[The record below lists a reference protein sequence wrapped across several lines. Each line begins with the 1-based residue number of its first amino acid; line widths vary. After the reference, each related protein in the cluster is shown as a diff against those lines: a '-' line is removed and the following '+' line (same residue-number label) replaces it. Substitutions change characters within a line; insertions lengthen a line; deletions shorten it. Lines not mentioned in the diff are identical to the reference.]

1 MENEIGTDKTINL
14 LKDINAEI
22 EGAGYEADLSEAAKM
37 KKEKSM
43 EFHKPLL
50 FLLHL
55 YRHLHHHIILILII
69 HQTKQ
74 KSLKLILNRKIR
86 IHQFQVVLLQFLS
99 PFLLQ
104 LQLQLLLQLRQQ
116 HLLFQNPMHL
126 LHSKVDTLKRTKRTK
141 NLCLMVILNLQVH
154 HHITNYHK
162 DLNLVVGQQLHL
174 HLHQFLLQLYQTHVH
189 HHHQYQ

>member
-37 KKEKSM
+37 KKKEYGIPQAPPVSSA
-43 EFHKPLL
+43 PVPPPPPP
-50 FLLHL
+50 
-55 YRHLHHHIILILII
+55 HHPHPHHTSDETEVPEVDSEQEEPHPPIPSRAPPVPVSVPAPAPAPAAPTSAPAAAPPI
-69 HQTKQ
+69 
-74 KSLKLILNRKIR
+74 
-86 IHQFQVVLLQFLS
+86 
-99 PFLLQ
+99 
-104 LQLQLLLQLRQQ
+104 
-116 HLLFQNPMHL
+116 QNPMHL

>member
-1 MENEIGTDKTINL
+1 MSSNVLENEIGTDKTINL

-74 KSLKLILNRKIR
+74 KSLKLILNRKSR

-99 PFLLQ
+99 PVPAPAPAPAPTSA
-104 LQLQLLLQLRQQ
+104 RQQ

-154 HHITNYHK
+154 HHITITTK
-162 DLNLVVGQQLHL
+162 ISIW
-174 HLHQFLLQLYQTHVH
+174 
-189 HHHQYQ
+189 